1 MARELGLL
9 GWDCNHLDFFGMKK
23 IDTKIWGGSLNG
35 GFPQQPWVFPTK
47 MIILVVFW
55 GYHHLRKHPYVKD
68 ITVLFAEF
76 SEFQFCNVISY
87 QRTEQRLLQAHAFIS
102 RLLHDDAWSGNH
114 RAVVSASC
122 SEVITAVQ
130 NRGCNPP
137 FLSCTLHIHQKWHF
151 EDDFPF
157 PKVRYVNSLEGTSRS
172 TLVFEEG
179 NYVRVSRLDSLHIY
193 MVMGEETFRHA
204 DAKPPCHRNAWWFSV
219 LENYLGQK
227 LQKDASQISRNHLLR
242 HKEIN
247 GKSGNL
253 CMISTVGPQNSSIH
267 KYIPSTVCTIIH
279 RHPKV
284 CVSQETTRGQRRL
297 YFRRSWQMGRLDQF
311 IARFCA
317 FVATCFSLTERYGWL
332 PSNHQTWQREVL
344 LRFYH

>member
-1 MARELGLL
+1 MGV
-9 GWDCNHLDFFGMKK
+9 
-23 IDTKIWGGSLNG
+23 SLNG

-137 FLSCTLHIHQKWHF
+137 FLSCTLQ
-151 EDDFPF
+151 
-157 PKVRYVNSLEGTSRS
+157 GT
-172 TLVFEEG
+172 
-179 NYVRVSRLDSLHIY
+179 N
-193 MVMGEETFRHA
+193 
-204 DAKPPCHRNAWWFSV
+204 
-219 LENYLGQK
+219 
-227 LQKDASQISRNHLLR
+227 
-242 HKEIN
+242 
-247 GKSGNL
+247 
-253 CMISTVGPQNSSIH
+253 ISTKNGILKMIFLFPRWDMLIPWRVLVGAH
-267 KYIPSTVCTIIH
+267 W
-279 RHPKV
+279 
-284 CVSQETTRGQRRL
+284 
-297 YFRRSWQMGRLDQF
+297 F
-311 IARFCA
+311 
-317 FVATCFSLTERYGWL
+317 
-332 PSNHQTWQREVL
+332 
-344 LRFYH
+344 LRKGTMSGCHV

>member
-1 MARELGLL
+1 
-9 GWDCNHLDFFGMKK
+9 MKK

-137 FLSCTLHIHQKWHF
+137 FLSCT
-151 EDDFPF
+151 
-157 PKVRYVNSLEGTSRS
+157 SRS
-172 TLVFEEG
+172 TLVFGEG
-179 NYVRVSRLDSLHIY
+179 NYVRVSRLDSLH
-193 MVMGEETFRHA
+193 GH
-204 DAKPPCHRNAWWFSV
+204 
-219 LENYLGQK
+219 G
-227 LQKDASQISRNHLLR
+227 
-242 HKEIN
+242 
-247 GKSGNL
+247 
-253 CMISTVGPQNSSIH
+253 
-267 KYIPSTVCTIIH
+267 
-279 RHPKV
+279 
-284 CVSQETTRGQRRL
+284 
-297 YFRRSWQMGRLDQF
+297 
-311 IARFCA
+311 
-317 FVATCFSLTERYGWL
+317 
-332 PSNHQTWQREVL
+332 
-344 LRFYH
+344 